1 MRTEI
6 GTNAVLSIPDGWIN
20 AEHGKQTNRTVT
32 LGHLIADH
40 KQWIVLKSI
49 IETTALPTLTLS
61 YIPSNTSD
69 RVSISCDV
77 TDDLKHIEIAE
88 QVARVRIAVVYNE
101 VYELLESGEIEKA
114 LKNFT
119 ELITE
124 LKASIA
130 CKENFILTALAQIEE
145 MKESITAP
153 ADHDYGLTQQFP
165 PGFGPPMLSP
175 TLNRS
180 VSMSRAPSGP
190 PVLSR
195 LASNTV
201 ALTNQRGF
209 FSRMSS
215 GHPDETYTFSSPAQR
230 QAQQDLT
237 QSFVNST
244 SATSSTINTLSTSSA

>member
-1 MRTEI
+1 MRTEV
-6 GTNAVLSIPDGWIN
+6 GTRAGLKIPDGWIN
-20 AEHGKQTNRTVT
+20 SEYGKEANRVVT

-40 KQWIVLKSI
+40 TQWIVLKSV
-49 IETTALPTLTLS
+49 IETSSSPRLTLS
-61 YIPSNTSD
+61 YIPSNTRD
-69 RVSISCDV
+69 VVYVSCSVGDE
-77 TDDLKHIEIAE
+77 LKPVEMAQ
-88 QVARVRIAVVYNE
+88 QVARVRIAAIYNE
-101 VYELLESGEIEKA
+101 VSELLEQGQIPEA
-114 LKNFT
+114 LVKLT
-119 ELITE
+119 DLTTE

-130 CKENFILTALAQIEE
+130 SKTDFLLTALAQIEE
-145 MKESITAP
+145 MKESITVP
-153 ADHDYGLTQQFP
+153 TVDNTTLQP